1 MVINKFLMASR
12 RNLKKAVNNLC
23 FEVIGECLTFL
34 EHTPSLNQE
43 NAQLIIADAVEL
55 RNKLVGMINHPEAEA
70 SSGVNIKAYYRGI
83 RRELQRESG
92 RLMERLNNLPR

>member
-1 MVINKFLMASR
+1 MASR
-12 RNLKKAVNNLC
+12 RNLKKTVNYICLG
-23 FEVIGECLTFL
+23 VIGECLSFL

-55 RNKLVGMINHPEAEA
+55 RNKLVGMINHPQHEA
-70 SSGVNIKAYYRGI
+70 SSYGNIKAYYRNI
-83 RRELQRESG
+83 REELHTESE

>member
-1 MVINKFLMASR
+1 MASR

-23 FEVIGECLTFL
+23 FGVIGECLSFL

-55 RNKLVGMINHPEAEA
+55 RNKLVGMINHPKHEAF
-70 SSGVNIKAYYRGI
+70 SDINIKAYYRSI
-83 RRELQRESG
+83 RNELFKESE